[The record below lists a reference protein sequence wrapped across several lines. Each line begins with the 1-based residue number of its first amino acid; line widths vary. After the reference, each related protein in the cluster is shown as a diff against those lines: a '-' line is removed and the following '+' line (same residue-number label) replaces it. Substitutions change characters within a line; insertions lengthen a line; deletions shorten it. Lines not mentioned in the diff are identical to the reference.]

1 MSFDRG
7 DEERGM
13 ERVSDF
19 FITFTIIIIWSLCQP
34 TAGYR
39 SLWNAMQYYQ
49 MQLFFIMFD
58 IFPSSA
64 YLIWGRRSASPWPY
78 KTGRVPVHL
87 SSVHRGHSH
96 LLLYE
101 WHLLHLFVILPNSVE
116 FPISSCVI
124 LNMYLP
130 FIRYQCSKFQIDC
143 QLILTYLPFSGSKPP
158 SQLLNC
164 RVLPFAQQ
172 HCQLM
177 NGYS

>member
-1 MSFDRG
+1 MPPAIWTQTVCNRFLTTLMLWNKNVFWQRWWRARYGKSFRF
-7 DEERGM
+7 
-13 ERVSDF
+13 F

-39 SLWNAMQYYQ
+39 SLWHAMQYYQ
-49 MQLFFIMFD
+49 MQLFSIMFD

-101 WHLLHLFVILPNSVE
+101 WRLLPLFCDLTQVLRIRSRLVLLWYPTYTC
-116 FPISSCVI
+116 P
-124 LNMYLP
+124 YL
-130 FIRYQCSKFQIDC
+130 FSLLAVVDKCSKRWETAIRC
-143 QLILTYLPFSGSKPP
+143 KG
-158 SQLLNC
+158 
-164 RVLPFAQQ
+164 
-172 HCQLM
+172 
-177 NGYS
+177 